1 MNYILFDGPNRT
13 KLLPFTYTR
22 PVAEIRVGILTI
34 KEKWERALGSTVTYL
49 TEDYLEEKYP
59 MVEFEENIF
68 IDASILP
75 TPELAEEITVLS
87 PNQLLQNE
95 NTILAFY
102 TTQTQKEIDFSS
114 YEAISFDEEL
124 LELNGLT
131 ALFSKNF
138 KAIQLDYNSLT
149 EGRVSEKISKTNN
162 LIAPENIFVEEGVV
176 LEYVTINASEGPVY
190 IGKNALVMEGSMM
203 RGPLAIG
210 ERSVVKMGT
219 KIYGGTTVGP
229 NCTVGGELKNVVIFG
244 NSNKGHD
251 GYLGNSVLG
260 EWCNL
265 GADTN
270 CSNMKNNHS
279 NVAVWDFD
287 SKGFVDSGAQF
298 CGVFI
303 GDYSKTGINT
313 MLNTGTVIGVSSNIF
328 GAGFPDKFVPSFSWG
343 AITSKEVYQLLKA
356 KEAAERMCALKKEI
370 FTRFDADILEAV
382 FEGSE

>member
-149 EGRVSEKISKTNN
+149 EDRVSEKISKTNN

-287 SKGFVDSGAQF
+287 SKSFVDSGAQF